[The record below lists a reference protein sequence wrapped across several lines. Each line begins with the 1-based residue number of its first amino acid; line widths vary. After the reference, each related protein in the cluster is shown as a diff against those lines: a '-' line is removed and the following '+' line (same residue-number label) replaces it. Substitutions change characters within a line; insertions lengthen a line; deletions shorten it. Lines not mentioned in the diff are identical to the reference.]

1 MQLLG
6 LRTAIY
12 RVTNLEAAK
21 SWYNQ
26 VLGKPPYFDQPFY
39 VGFEV
44 GGYELGLLPIEAS
57 QDRECQTYW
66 GVEDA
71 ASAFQAL
78 LAQGASTYE
87 EPFDVGDGIM
97 VAMVK
102 DPFGSLLGVIQ
113 NPHFKISQ

>member
-12 RVTNLEAAK
+12 RVTDLESAK
-21 SWYNQ
+21 AWYTQ
-26 VLGKPPYFDQPFY
+26 ILGKAPYFDQPFY

-44 GGYELGLLPIEAS
+44 GGYELGLIPIES
-57 QDRECQTYW
+57 GEDCECQTYW

-71 ASAFQAL
+71 AAAFQQL
-78 LAQGASTYE
+78 LEAGASLYE
-87 EPFDVGDGIM
+87 APNNVGDDII

-102 DPFGSLLGVIQ
+102 DPFGSLLGIIQ
-113 NPHFKISQ
+113 NPHFKI